1 MNKLEQQHDALRK
14 RREEIVENI
23 FWAGTAMFIAGV
35 ASFCVS
41 LYLYGRID
49 GIKSVS
55 VEDTI
60 STPVVEVNE
69 AVEEIEEIIIEE
81 PIVEMTVEDVT
92 VDEPDILHLYNNE
105 VAYIAK
111 TVYGEARGCS
121 KTEQAAVVWTILNR
135 VDSDLAYMPD
145 DIISVVTQPEQYHG
159 YNPNHPVTDEIV
171 SLVEDVIGR
180 WNDEKNGVENVGRVL
195 PKNYLWFYG
204 DGRHNHFT
212 DAWRGGNKWD
222 WSLESPYGGA

>member
-1 MNKLEQQHDALRK
+1 MEPQS
-14 RREEIVENI
+14 EFETV
-23 FWAGTAMFIAGV
+23 V
-35 ASFCVS
+35 
-41 LYLYGRID
+41 
-49 GIKSVS
+49 
-55 VEDTI
+55 
-60 STPVVEVNE
+60 TPMVEVNE
-69 AVEEIEEIIIEE
+69 SVSVPEVEEIVVEE

-92 VDEPDILHLYNNE
+92 VDDPDILHLYNNE

-145 DIISVVTQPEQYHG
+145 DIVSVVTQPEQYHG